1 MRQYAANE
9 DATERLGRACVGLL
23 TPGRRVF
30 VSGDL
35 GAGKTTLIRGM
46 LGGLG
51 HRGAVTSPTYTLVE
65 TYSLS
70 GLTVFHLDLYRIDDP
85 DELEFIGFRDM
96 LGEHSLCLIEWPER
110 AVDRLPAA
118 DMTIAIEF
126 AGQGRMVTFES
137 RHDVDWAQYGL
148 GEPDGSD

>member
-9 DATERLGRACVGLL
+9 DATERLGRACAGLL

-46 LGGLG
+46 LRGLG

-65 TYSLS
+65 PYSLL
-70 GLTVFHLDLYRIDDP
+70 GLTVYHLDLYRIDDP
-85 DELEFIGFRDM
+85 GELEFIGLRDM
-96 LGEHSLCLIEWPER
+96 FDEHSLCLIEWPER
-110 AVDRLPAA
+110 AADRLPTA
-118 DMTIAIEF
+118 DIAIAIEIL
-126 AGQGRMVTFES
+126 GHGRMLRFES
-137 RHDVDWAQYGL
+137 QHDIDWAGYGL
-148 GEPDGSD
+148 AEPDGPD